1 MSSVLIFKLFHLIEF
16 YFLPSR
22 ETTLPPFQASPLFT
36 FCVTQNFRADIY
48 MSICLMKSNPK
59 SEAGEIIENKAESIK
74 ICLLNYNSR
83 SSKHFQ
89 NSLLL

>member
-1 MSSVLIFKLFHLIEF
+1 
-16 YFLPSR
+16 
-22 ETTLPPFQASPLFT
+22 
-36 FCVTQNFRADIY
+36 

-83 SSKHFQ
+83 SSKYFQ